1 MLAYAIIAYAML
13 AYASLG
19 MLCQPMLC
27 QPMLVLSLYTVH
39 AGAESLPDLAFARLC
54 SSIAQARLA
63 FFVDLSNYH
72 LAFHKLRLKTFCSSQ
87 IKSQL
92 NHEPLL
98 QIARQFM
105 FFSKADF
112 NHTER
117 GQFSI
122 SKNYIQVPLVL
133 TMYMYVLLSFN
144 NLRTDN
150 ECMDESTMP
159 FTKNQ
164 TQPNVLLRC
173 SYFSDIEKYCRKKI
187 FF

>member
-1 MLAYAIIAYAML
+1 M
-13 AYASLG
+13 
-19 MLCQPMLC
+19 
-27 QPMLVLSLYTVH
+27 
-39 AGAESLPDLAFARLC
+39 
-54 SSIAQARLA
+54 
-63 FFVDLSNYH
+63 
-72 LAFHKLRLKTFCSSQ
+72 
-87 IKSQL
+87 

-105 FFSKADF
+105 FFSKSDF
-112 NHTER
+112 NHTE
-117 GQFSI
+117 GSI
-122 SKNYIQVPLVL
+122 FDKQKLYPGALS
-133 TMYMYVLLSFN
+133 TMYMYVLSFN

-187 FF
+187 ILLKLSSKLLIFSNFMRYLVLWYLSEAFHTHKIVFVGVREENFLKIRKVSDWTQKIN